1 MVWVLVVVNL
11 LATGP
16 SWELRGVFETFEACN
31 VLLAKVKADTDGKFA
46 VNTTAFCIQTDK
58 VDKQDIPAAK

>member
-16 SWELRGVFETFEACN
+16 SWELKGVFETFEACN
-31 VLLAKVKADTDGKFA
+31 VLFEKIKKDNAGEFA

-58 VDKQDIPAAK
+58 VDKEDVPDAK

>member
-16 SWELRGVFETFEACN
+16 SWELRGVFETFEACQVMIEKIKKDN
-31 VLLAKVKADTDGKFA
+31 AGEFA

-58 VDKQDIPAAK
+58 VDKEDVPDAK